1 MKAVDGQEGWMKMK
15 DSSSFRAGEMRPQ
28 WPLSFGFSVIE
39 LSRNNPEPEDS
50 RGDALRNARAEG
62 LEAKRMLRV
71 SNTLHILESLDCGS
85 ELRP

>member
-1 MKAVDGQEGWMKMK
+1 MAQEEWVKMK

-50 RGDALRNARAEG
+50 WRDALRNAAAEG
-62 LEAKRMLRV
+62 LKAKRMLRL
-71 SNTLHILESLDCGS
+71 SNTLHILESLDWG
-85 ELRP
+85 